1 MSGLYLDTWVR
12 ANRIDSVR
20 ARIWPTR
27 LGRQLLSNGS
37 ERFWSVAA
45 SSGTTMPQ
53 RRLCFLLGLA
63 VGLYG
68 GLATNVISD
77 RVQLSRLLNHNLTV
91 ADVEALSDLDEL

>member
-1 MSGLYLDTWVR
+1 
-12 ANRIDSVR
+12 
-20 ARIWPTR
+20 
-27 LGRQLLSNGS
+27 
-37 ERFWSVAA
+37 
-45 SSGTTMPQ
+45 MPQ